1 MPRRSSPSPKPPP
14 KRAPTRG
21 RDGVTSDEREQPLTS
36 FPPLLEMEHTAAE
49 GKPDQLPLF
58 SPTPTGGFEPTL
70 AGLTPLAANS
80 SLDLARSWYRR
91 ELEQAKR
98 PKNTIESYCYDL
110 TVLEHLIGPKR
121 IDRIDRRDIAR
132 YLGESS
138 SRTTRKRRLTSAR
151 RFFRFLIDDARVLER
166 DPTDGFYPHAIQLQT
181 PVPLFPAEQAALMT
195 AAEADEPWSAPAIW
209 LMMRLGLSRAELL
222 ALRRDHIDRTDPE
235 RPVVFI
241 FYADRTK
248 HGKERKLAGD
258 EAFATLYEGYLAARD
273 PEDLLFPV
281 GPQAVNGMVDRVRKE
296 AGISKEV
303 TPQTLRHTFAVD
315 QARDGADEERLLK
328 LLGLAD
334 DPRNRASVQRY
345 IKLAEPPANA
355 SAQPKDADPKH

>member
-1 MPRRSSPSPKPPP
+1 MPRRSPTPPPRP

-21 RDGVTSDEREQPLTS
+21 RDGVTSDERERPLTS
-36 FPPLLEMEHTAAE
+36 FPPLLEMEQRAADA
-49 GKPDQLPLF
+49 KPDQLPLF
-58 SPTPTGGFEPTL
+58 SRTPNGAFAPTL
-70 AGLTPLAANS
+70 AGLAPLAPNS
-80 SLDLARSWYRR
+80 GLDLARTWYRR
-91 ELEQAKR
+91 ELEQARR
-98 PKNTIESYCYDL
+98 PHNTIESYCYDL
-110 TVLEHLIGPKR
+110 TVLEHLIGAKR

-132 YLGESS
+132 YLGEST

-181 PVPLFPAEQAALMT
+181 PVPLFPAEQEALLA
-195 AAEADEPWSAPAIW
+195 AAEADEPWTAPAIW
-209 LMMRLGLSRAELL
+209 LMMRLGLSRSELL

-241 FYADRTK
+241 FYADRSK
-248 HGKERKLAGD
+248 HGKERKLAAD
-258 EAFATLYEGYLAARD
+258 ETFAALYEGFLAARD
-273 PEDLLFPV
+273 PQDLLFPV
-281 GPQAVNGMVDRVRKE
+281 GPQAVNGMVDRVQQA

-303 TPQTLRHTFAVD
+303 TPQTLRHTFAVN

-328 LLGLAD
+328 LLGLAN

-355 SAQPKDADPKH
+355 PVDSGSET